1 MGIFQ
6 RDGRVQE
13 ERGDGMDKIVMMIV
27 LAIWY
32 IYGLWEM
39 KR

>member
-1 MGIFQ
+1 MDATARAIQG
-6 RDGRVQE
+6 
-13 ERGDGMDKIVMMIV
+13 GDRMDKIVMMIV